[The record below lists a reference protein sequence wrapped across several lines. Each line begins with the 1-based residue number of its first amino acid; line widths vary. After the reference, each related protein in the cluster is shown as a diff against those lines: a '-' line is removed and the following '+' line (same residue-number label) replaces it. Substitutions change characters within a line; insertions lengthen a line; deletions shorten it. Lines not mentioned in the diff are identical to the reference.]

1 VPEFGEDVNP
11 IWEAGCANY
20 SLTAVRDAAALA
32 RLYPR
37 RMEKFL
43 RIVVSRDGKP
53 VGWAVA
59 LDTPMRGHKFFGN
72 ARLGSVID
80 CFARPGAE
88 FDVVHAAT
96 RSLEAR
102 GVDVIVTNQAHES
115 WCRAFGRAG
124 WMNGPSNFAFASA
137 PALTARLS
145 PFDQHRS
152 RFHLTR
158 GDGEGPTH
166 L

>member
-1 VPEFGEDVNP
+1 MCLSHGPAPACQRQRDPLFD
-11 IWEAGCANY
+11 AGTCA
-20 SLTAVRDAAALA
+20 D
-32 RLYPR
+32 
-37 RMEKFL
+37 
-43 RIVVSRDGKP
+43 KP
-53 VGWAVA
+53 GG
-59 LDTPMRGHKFFGN
+59 D